1 MEVRIKLLPVV
12 AQTDVS
18 KKRYSHVYQGK
29 CKGSLV
35 VGQNSAM
42 TYSIMIPGIRWFM
55 GGC

>member
-18 KKRYSHVYQGK
+18 KKRYSHVYQG
-29 CKGSLV
+29 
-35 VGQNSAM
+35 NSAM